1 MLTRYT
7 EYVKTHR
14 LKKLHEFSSLMV
26 LCVMALS
33 LSACAHFWTTEAD
46 KEKAKMY
53 LQAATDQLNER
64 QYTKALESCQKAL
77 EADPGLAPVHNH
89 MALIYM
95 ETKRYQKSAEAFK
108 KALEIQPHY
117 PEVFNNYGV
126 LLNREE
132 KYAEAIP
139 WFERALKDERYN
151 TPENALTNMGYA
163 YFKLNRLEKAK
174 ALHQRALD
182 VMPLF
187 CLANKNLG
195 DIYSKEKNYKK
206 ATDAF
211 ERAANNCP
219 LYQEAQYKLGL
230 ALMKTGSRAVA
241 KAHLEK
247 LVRQHKNG
255 PYVERSQE
263 VLKFLQ

>member
-1 MLTRYT
+1 
-7 EYVKTHR
+7 
-14 LKKLHEFSSLMV
+14 MV
-26 LCVMALS
+26 LCVIALS
-33 LSACAHFWTTEAD
+33 SSGCAHFWTTAAD
-46 KEKAKMY
+46 QEKAKMY
-53 LQAATDQLNER
+53 LQMATDQLNDR
-64 QYTKALESCQKAL
+64 QYTKALEACQKAL
-77 EADPGLAPVHNH
+77 EVDPQYAAVYNH
-89 MALIYM
+89 MALVYM
-95 ETKRYQKSAEAFK
+95 ETKRFQKSEEAFK
-108 KALEIQPHY
+108 KALEIQPNY

-132 KYAEAIP
+132 KYAEAIV
-139 WFERALKDERYN
+139 WFERALKDEKYA
-151 TPENALTNMGYA
+151 TPENALTNMGYSH
-163 YFKLNRLEKAK
+163 FKLGHLAKAK

-182 VMPLF
+182 VVPLF

-206 ATDAF
+206 ATEAF
-211 ERAANNCP
+211 ERASTNCP
-219 LYQEAQYKLGL
+219 LYQEAQYKMGL